1 MMIVNNGYLEG
12 RKMKKRQKIWR
23 GLSVTLLIL
32 SQIPFG
38 ILVQGE
44 TQDTNQALGK
54 VIVKKTGDNATPLGK
69 ATFVLKNDNDKS
81 ETSHETVE
89 GSGEATFENI
99 KPGDYTLREETAPI
113 GYKKTDKTWK
123 VKVADNGATII
134 EGMDADKAEKR
145 KEVLNAQYPKSAIYE
160 DTKENYPLVNVEGS
174 KVGEQYK
181 ALNPINGKDGRREIA
196 EGWLSKKIT
205 GVNDL
210 DKNKYKI
217 ELTVEGK
224 TTVETKELNQP
235 LDVVVL
241 LDNSN
246 SMNNERANNS
256 QRALKAGEAV
266 EKLIDKITS
275 NKDNRVAL
283 VTYASTIFDGTEATV
298 SKGVADQNGKAL
310 NDSVSWDYHKT
321 TFTATTHN
329 YSYLNLTNDANEVNI
344 LKSRIPKE
352 AEHINGDRTLYQ
364 FGATFTQKALMKAN
378 EILETQSSNAR
389 KKLIFHV
396 TDGVPTMSYAIN
408 FNPYISTSY
417 QNQFNSFLN
426 KIPDRSGILQEDFII
441 NGDDYQIV
449 KGDGE
454 SFKLFSDRKVPVTG
468 GTTQAAY
475 RVPQNQLSVM
485 SNEGYAINSGYIYL
499 YWRDYNWVYPFDPK
513 TKKVSATKQIKT
525 HGEPTTLYFNGNI
538 RPKGYDIFTV
548 GIGVNGDPG
557 ATPLEAEKF
566 MQSISSKT
574 ENYTNVDDTNKIYDE
589 LNKYFKTIVEE
600 KHSIVDGNVTDPM
613 GEMIEFQLKNGQSF
627 THDDYVLVGNDGSQL
642 KNGVALGGPNSD
654 EGILKD
660 VTVTYDKTSQTIKIN
675 HLNLG
680 SGQKVV
686 LTYDVRLK
694 DNYISNKFYNTNNRT
709 TLSPKSEKEPN
720 TIRDFPIPKIRD
732 VREFPVLTISNQKK
746 MGEVEFIKVNKD
758 KHSESLL
765 GAKFQLQIE
774 KDFSGYKQFVPE
786 GSDVTTKNDGKIYFK
801 ALQDGNYK
809 LYEISSPD
817 GYIEVKTKPV
827 VTFTIQ
833 NGEVTNLKADPNA
846 NKNQIG
852 YLEGNGKHLI
862 TNTPKRP
869 PGVFPKTGGIGTIV
883 YILVGSTFMILTICS
898 FRRKQL

>member
-23 GLSVTLLIL
+23 ELSVTLLIL

-344 LKSRIPKE
+344 LKPRIPKE

-441 NGDDYQIV
+441 NGDDYKIV

-613 GEMIEFQLKNGQSF
+613 GEMI
-627 THDDYVLVGNDGSQL
+627 
-642 KNGVALGGPNSD
+642 
-654 EGILKD
+654 
-660 VTVTYDKTSQTIKIN
+660 
-675 HLNLG
+675 
-680 SGQKVV
+680 
-686 LTYDVRLK
+686 
-694 DNYISNKFYNTNNRT
+694 
-709 TLSPKSEKEPN
+709 
-720 TIRDFPIPKIRD
+720 DFPIPKIRD

-852 YLEGNGKHLI
+852 YLEENGKHLI

-883 YILVGSTFMILTICS
+883 CILVGSTFMILTICS

>member
-1 MMIVNNGYLEG
+1 
-12 RKMKKRQKIWR
+12 
-23 GLSVTLLIL
+23 
-32 SQIPFG
+32 
-38 ILVQGE
+38 
-44 TQDTNQALGK
+44 
-54 VIVKKTGDNATPLGK
+54 
-69 ATFVLKNDNDKS
+69 
-81 ETSHETVE
+81 
-89 GSGEATFENI
+89 
-99 KPGDYTLREETAPI
+99 
-113 GYKKTDKTWK
+113 
-123 VKVADNGATII
+123 
-134 EGMDADKAEKR
+134 
-145 KEVLNAQYPKSAIYE
+145 
-160 DTKENYPLVNVEGS
+160 
-174 KVGEQYK
+174 
-181 ALNPINGKDGRREIA
+181 
-196 EGWLSKKIT
+196 
-205 GVNDL
+205 
-210 DKNKYKI
+210 
-217 ELTVEGK
+217 
-224 TTVETKELNQP
+224 
-235 LDVVVL
+235 
-241 LDNSN
+241 

-566 MQSISSKT
+566 MQSISS
-574 ENYTNVDDTNKIYDE
+574 
-589 LNKYFKTIVEE
+589 
-600 KHSIVDGNVTDPM
+600 
-613 GEMIEFQLKNGQSF
+613 
-627 THDDYVLVGNDGSQL
+627 
-642 KNGVALGGPNSD
+642 
-654 EGILKD
+654 
-660 VTVTYDKTSQTIKIN
+660 
-675 HLNLG
+675 
-680 SGQKVV
+680 
-686 LTYDVRLK
+686 
-694 DNYISNKFYNTNNRT
+694 
-709 TLSPKSEKEPN
+709 
-720 TIRDFPIPKIRD
+720 
-732 VREFPVLTISNQKK
+732 
-746 MGEVEFIKVNKD
+746 
-758 KHSESLL
+758 
-765 GAKFQLQIE
+765 
-774 KDFSGYKQFVPE
+774 
-786 GSDVTTKNDGKIYFK
+786 
-801 ALQDGNYK
+801 
-809 LYEISSPD
+809 
-817 GYIEVKTKPV
+817 
-827 VTFTIQ
+827 
-833 NGEVTNLKADPNA
+833 
-846 NKNQIG
+846 
-852 YLEGNGKHLI
+852 
-862 TNTPKRP
+862 
-869 PGVFPKTGGIGTIV
+869 
-883 YILVGSTFMILTICS
+883 
-898 FRRKQL
+898 

>member
-23 GLSVTLLIL
+23 ELSVTLLIL

-441 NGDDYQIV
+441 NGDDYKIV

-613 GEMIEFQLKNGQSF
+613 GEMI
-627 THDDYVLVGNDGSQL
+627 
-642 KNGVALGGPNSD
+642 
-654 EGILKD
+654 
-660 VTVTYDKTSQTIKIN
+660 
-675 HLNLG
+675 
-680 SGQKVV
+680 
-686 LTYDVRLK
+686 
-694 DNYISNKFYNTNNRT
+694 
-709 TLSPKSEKEPN
+709 
-720 TIRDFPIPKIRD
+720 DFPIPKIRD

-852 YLEGNGKHLI
+852 YLEENGKHLI

-883 YILVGSTFMILTICS
+883 CILVGSTFMILTICS

>member
-1 MMIVNNGYLEG
+1 
-12 RKMKKRQKIWR
+12 MKKRQKIWR
-23 GLSVTLLIL
+23 ELSVTLLIL

-441 NGDDYQIV
+441 NGDDYKIV

-613 GEMIEFQLKNGQSF
+613 GEMI
-627 THDDYVLVGNDGSQL
+627 
-642 KNGVALGGPNSD
+642 
-654 EGILKD
+654 
-660 VTVTYDKTSQTIKIN
+660 
-675 HLNLG
+675 
-680 SGQKVV
+680 
-686 LTYDVRLK
+686 
-694 DNYISNKFYNTNNRT
+694 
-709 TLSPKSEKEPN
+709 
-720 TIRDFPIPKIRD
+720 DFPIPKIRD

-852 YLEGNGKHLI
+852 YLEENGKHLI

-883 YILVGSTFMILTICS
+883 CILVGSTFMILTICS

>member
-1 MMIVNNGYLEG
+1 
-12 RKMKKRQKIWR
+12 MKKRQKIWR
-23 GLSVTLLIL
+23 ELSVTLLIL

-160 DTKENYPLVNVEGS
+160 DTKENYPLVNVEDS

-441 NGDDYQIV
+441 NGDDYKIV

-613 GEMIEFQLKNGQSF
+613 GEMI
-627 THDDYVLVGNDGSQL
+627 
-642 KNGVALGGPNSD
+642 
-654 EGILKD
+654 
-660 VTVTYDKTSQTIKIN
+660 
-675 HLNLG
+675 
-680 SGQKVV
+680 
-686 LTYDVRLK
+686 
-694 DNYISNKFYNTNNRT
+694 
-709 TLSPKSEKEPN
+709 
-720 TIRDFPIPKIRD
+720 DFPIPKIRD

-852 YLEGNGKHLI
+852 YLEENGKHLI

-883 YILVGSTFMILTICS
+883 CILVGSTFMILTICS

>member
-1 MMIVNNGYLEG
+1 MIVNNGYLEG

-23 GLSVTLLIL
+23 ELSVTLLIL

-441 NGDDYQIV
+441 NGDDYKIV

-613 GEMIEFQLKNGQSF
+613 GEMI
-627 THDDYVLVGNDGSQL
+627 
-642 KNGVALGGPNSD
+642 
-654 EGILKD
+654 
-660 VTVTYDKTSQTIKIN
+660 
-675 HLNLG
+675 
-680 SGQKVV
+680 
-686 LTYDVRLK
+686 
-694 DNYISNKFYNTNNRT
+694 
-709 TLSPKSEKEPN
+709 
-720 TIRDFPIPKIRD
+720 DFPIPKIRD

-852 YLEGNGKHLI
+852 YLEENGKHLI

-883 YILVGSTFMILTICS
+883 CILVGSTFMILTICS